1 MEEKEQ
7 NVKDLLKEELVNEIQ
22 AISSM
27 EAGSEEQQR
36 AVDNFSILYKLNL
49 DQEKIDNDLDQREK
63 QRDFEY
69 AKEEQRI
76 DEDRERKAEE
86 KKNKYIQWGI
96 DIASLVLPLSL
107 YTKWL
112 SKGFKFEQT
121 GTFTSTT
128 FRDLLKHIKPRR

>member
-7 NVKDLLKEELVNEIQ
+7 NVKDLLKEELVNEIR

-27 EAGSEEQQR
+27 DAGSEEEQK
-36 AVDNFSILYKLNL
+36 AVDNFNVLYKLNL
-49 DQEKIDNDLDQREK
+49 EQQKIDNDLAHREK
-63 QRDFEY
+63 QLDFD
-69 AKEEQRI
+69 ASKEEQRI
-76 DEDRERKAEE
+76 EDEKR
-86 KKNKYIQWGI
+86 NKYIQWGI

>member
-7 NVKDLLKEELVNEIQ
+7 NVKDLLKEELVSEIQ

-27 EAGSEEQQR
+27 DAGSEEQQK
-36 AVDNFSILYKLNL
+36 AVDNFNVLYKLNL
-49 DQEKIDNDLDQREK
+49 EQQKIDNDLAHREK
-63 QRDFEY
+63 QLDFE
-69 AKEEQRI
+69 ASKEEQRI
-76 DEDRERKAEE
+76 EDEKR
-86 KKNKYIQWGI
+86 NKYIQWGI

>member
-1 MEEKEQ
+1 MEEKEKKEK
-7 NVKDLLKEELVNEIQ
+7 NVKELLKEELVSEIQ
-22 AISSM
+22 TISSM
-27 EAGSEEQQR
+27 DAGSDELQR
-36 AVDNFSILYKLNL
+36 AVDNFNVLYRLNL
-49 DQEKIDNDLDQREK
+49 EQQKIDNDLAHREK
-63 QRDFEY
+63 QLDFD
-69 AKEEQRI
+69 ASKEEQRI
-76 DEDRERKAEE
+76 EDEKR
-86 KKNKYIQWGI
+86 NKYIQWGI

>member
-1 MEEKEQ
+1 MEEKEQKEQ
-7 NVKDLLKEELVNEIQ
+7 NVKDLLKEELVNEIL

-27 EAGSEEQQR
+27 DAGSEEER
-36 AVDNFSILYKLNL
+36 KAVDNFNVLYKLNL
-49 DQEKIDNDLDQREK
+49 EQQKIDNDLAHREK
-63 QRDFEY
+63 QLDFD
-69 AKEEQRI
+69 ASKEEQRI
-76 DEDRERKAEE
+76 EEE
-86 KKNKYIQWGI
+86 KRNKYIQWGI

>member
-27 EAGSEEQQR
+27 ETGSEEQQR

-49 DQEKIDNDLDQREK
+49 EQEKIDNDIDQREK

-76 DEDRERKAEE
+76 DEDRERKVEE